1 MLAEVEKYQKR
12 LINIQKYVDILKK
25 VYSGDDESQKVKADR
40 LLKELLSANVYI
52 EGRNNDIDYK
62 LIYRL
67 RSYSNSLVKEKNAKM
82 EKYYDTL
89 ANA

>member
-1 MLAEVEKYQKR
+1 M
-12 LINIQKYVDILKK
+12 
-25 VYSGDDESQKVKADR
+25 
-40 LLKELLSANVYI
+40 LSANVYI